1 MYRQGAGPRNKFYPS
16 VCLWQVLHC
25 HSKYKFMTTT
35 LSAKLSKTCQKL
47 VKNLSCLF
55 PFIIHRGHCIAT
67 GLKREKRFC
76 NNIIMIYTNDKGIIK
91 TKKMGN
97 INISSVVLVISHF
110 VIISMEFLR
119 NIIRETPF
127 CGKKHIMT
135 LEDCHDRFKITN
147 RPILWVNGI
156 VLTHCSMISVNIYII
171 NGLFMH

>member
-1 MYRQGAGPRNKFYPS
+1 
-16 VCLWQVLHC
+16 
-25 HSKYKFMTTT
+25 MTTT

-67 GLKREKRFC
+67 GLKREKSFC
-76 NNIIMIYTNDKGIIK
+76 NIMIYTKDKGIIK
-91 TKKMGN
+91 TKEMGN

-119 NIIRETPF
+119 NITIVPRETPF

-135 LEDCHDRFKITN
+135 LEDCQDFFKITKW
-147 RPILWVNGI
+147 PIGPTVTKW
-156 VLTHCSMISVNIYII
+156 HCADT
-171 NGLFMH
+171 L